1 MTAMKPPPSLPL
13 EPRRSLRA
21 VALVTAMHGA
31 TTMLLVALPLPVS
44 VRIAGAAMI
53 ALAGA
58 LAVWRIAG
66 RCAPASLR
74 VGVDGRIAIARRDG
88 RMEAGEVLADSYVG
102 RRLTTIVWRP
112 DGAHRV
118 RTLLIL
124 ADTFPE
130 EDFRRLR
137 VVLRYGRALDAA
149 SGSNGVDAGRSASHA

>member
-1 MTAMKPPPSLPL
+1 MKSTPSLHL

-21 VALVTAMHGA
+21 VALVTASHAA
-31 TTMLLVALPLPVS
+31 TATLLLALPWPVGA
-44 VRIAGAAMI
+44 RAAGVAAI
-53 ALAGA
+53 VLAGA
-58 LAVWRIAG
+58 LAVRRIAG